1 MLVVP
6 GGGPFADAV
15 RQLDSTVGLG
25 DRLAHRL
32 ALAAMDQLGLLL
44 SELLPDATPVSSL
57 APPTGE
63 PRLTLL
69 RCAAALADRPDVP
82 ERWEVTSDSLAV
94 LAAGVI
100 GTRDAILLKA
110 VPGLLASWPAS
121 ADQSPLAQITAPRLA
136 ELQRLGE
143 GRAVDPYLAAAIART
158 GVTVTI
164 RAAGGAAGAPE
175 PGSRRTDRRR
185 RAQLGDRCGDQFGR
199 QHAAAV
205 TAAAAAD
212 RTPTMS
218 AATRVSSPGRSWPA
232 TPKLPPAA
240 RVAAAS
246 SSS

>member
-1 MLVVP
+1 MTDPLVVKVGGGLLSAEGIDGLRRACADVTTLATRGPVLVVP

-143 GRAVDPYLAAAIART
+143 GRAVDPYLAAAIVRT

-164 RAAGGAAGAPE
+164 RAAGGAAG
-175 PGSRRTDRRR
+175 GGTRI
-185 RAQLGDRCGDQFGR
+185 
-199 QHAAAV
+199 
-205 TAAAAAD
+205 
-212 RTPTMS
+212 TPH
-218 AATRVSSPGRSWPA
+218 
-232 TPKLPPAA
+232 
-240 RVAAAS
+240 
-246 SSS
+246 